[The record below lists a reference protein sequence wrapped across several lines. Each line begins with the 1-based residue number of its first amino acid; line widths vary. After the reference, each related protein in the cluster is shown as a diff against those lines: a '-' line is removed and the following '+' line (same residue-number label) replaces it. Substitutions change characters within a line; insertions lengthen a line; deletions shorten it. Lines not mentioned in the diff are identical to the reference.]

1 MNSRPSTAKLSSRT
15 ILRRR
20 LAIEPKMLSWG
31 CNMSLELPEI
41 KILEEQ
47 MGKVLQG
54 KRIKS
59 YKLQDYEK
67 LQKIGFMNR
76 DLKAFAQL
84 VGRRIESVVSRGNTI
99 LVKLSDATN
108 LILGPEYG
116 GEIRYHNK
124 GKTPQAKFHLMIE
137 FADDTA
143 LTVRL
148 TSMGGIYVMKDDELP
163 RSYFYKRDFNPDV
176 ASPIDKSFTL
186 EDFSTSLSKNKKALK
201 SVLVGKDALLVG
213 ISNSSFQDILYRAK
227 LHPKRKASE
236 LNAEERRR
244 LYEAIRYILSERI
257 RLNGK
262 EQFTDLNG
270 RQGNY
275 TPVMGPNM
283 KGTKCA
289 VCKTSI
295 QKISIGGGTV
305 FLCPKCQ
312 V

>member
-1 MNSRPSTAKLSSRT
+1 
-15 ILRRR
+15 
-20 LAIEPKMLSWG
+20 
-31 CNMSLELPEI
+31 MSLELPEI

-47 MGKVLQG
+47 MGKVLLG
-54 KRIKS
+54 KLIKS
-59 YKLQDYEK
+59 YELQDYER

-76 DLKAFAQL
+76 DLKAFAHL
-84 VGRRIESVVSRGNTI
+84 VGRKIESVVSRGNTI
-99 LVKLSDATN
+99 LVKLNNATN

-116 GEIRYHNK
+116 GEIRFHDK
-124 GKTPQAKFHLMIE
+124 GKSPQSKFHLKIE

-148 TSMGGIYVMKDDELP
+148 TSMGGIFVMKDEELP
-163 RSYFYKRDFNPDV
+163 HSYFYKRDFNLDV
-176 ASPIDKSFTL
+176 TSPIDKSFTL
-186 EDFSTSLSKNKKALK
+186 EGFSASLSKNGRALK
-201 SVLVGKDALLVG
+201 SVLVGKDAILVG

-236 LNAEERRR
+236 LNIEEKRR
-244 LYEAIRYILSERI
+244 LYDSITHILSDRI

-262 EQFTDLNG
+262 EEFADLYG

-275 TPVMGPNM
+275 SPAMGPNM
-283 KGTKCA
+283 KGTKCL
-289 VCKTSI
+289 VCKTPI
-295 QKISIGGGTV
+295 QKLSVGGGAV

>member
-1 MNSRPSTAKLSSRT
+1 
-15 ILRRR
+15 
-20 LAIEPKMLSWG
+20 
-31 CNMSLELPEI
+31 MSLELPEI
-41 KILEEQ
+41 KILEQQ
-47 MGKVLQG
+47 MCKTLHG

-59 YKLQDYEK
+59 YQLRDYER

-76 DLKAFAQL
+76 DLKAFDQL
-84 VGRRIESVVSRGNTI
+84 IDRRIESVVSRGNTI
-99 LVKLSDATN
+99 LVKLSNATN

-116 GEIRYHNK
+116 GEIRYHDK
-124 GKTPQAKFHLMIE
+124 GKTPQTKFHLRIDFE
-137 FADDTA
+137 DDSA

-176 ASPIDKSFTL
+176 PSPMEKDFTVNRFV
-186 EDFSTSLSKNKKALK
+186 DSLSKNDKALK
-201 SVLVGKDALLVG
+201 SVLVGKDAILVG

-236 LNAEERRR
+236 LNSEERTR
-244 LYEAIRYILSERI
+244 LYDSIKHILSERI

-262 EQFTDLNG
+262 EEFTDVYG
-270 RQGNY
+270 RQGSY
-275 TPVMGPNM
+275 TPAMGPKM
-283 KGTKCA
+283 KGTKCM
-289 VCKTSI
+289 VCKTPI
-295 QKISIGGGTV
+295 QKLSVGGGNV